1 MDRVRTPLPNQKA
14 RLNRATNHMDQNQN
28 DNQDL
33 RLLELGLEIGD
44 RDLLEW
50 LELALMKREREKL
63 PSIQID

>member
-1 MDRVRTPLPNQKA
+1 MDK
-14 RLNRATNHMDQNQN
+14 NQN

-33 RLLELGLEIGD
+33 RLLELGLEVVD

-50 LELALMKREREKL
+50 LELALTKREREKL